1 MQSSDKVQ
9 TRQHCLVLTLIGNLK
24 PISHYTRN
32 EIFKLDTRFSFIY
45 RLSII
50 IKTRL
55 TRRLLFFL
63 KRIIERTVIQKNLLL
78 CFWWTSEQRY
88 PQVSLSSRSE
98 GNVSNS
104 IARGNEATNARPT
117 FSPCILRINC
127 NHFFSR
133 NFHRPGGQY
142 LFRLHPTS

>member
-9 TRQHCLVLTLIGNLK
+9 TRQHCLVLSLIGNLK

-32 EIFKLDTRFSFIY
+32 KIFKLDTRFSFIY

-63 KRIIERTVIQKNLLL
+63 KRIIERTEKNLL
-78 CFWWTSEQRY
+78 WWTSEQRY

-104 IARGNEATNARPT
+104 IVRGNEATNARPT